1 MKTLKEIKVTKIDNG
16 MNAYPLPEEIQKWTI
31 ENTMFKS
38 QPNINIIY
46 PFSLILAPGMMMP
59 PTSIRNFKPGTSNE
73 TEYNVLAKNIAF
85 KNNDGKWDI
94 YEKVIFN
101 IYNRK
106 SVNEESKEDTTISRL
121 GFDSFGSSK
130 AIADDWNVTIK
141 TDDAPLIY
149 NLSLEELFDNLLKIS
164 E

>member
-1 MKTLKEIKVTKIDNG
+1 MKTLKEIKVTNVDNG

-31 ENTMFKS
+31 ENTMFRS
-38 QPNINIIY
+38 QTNVNMIH
-46 PFSLILAPGMMMP
+46 PFSLLLSAGMMMP
-59 PTSIRNFKPGTSNE
+59 PTTNFKPCTSNE
-73 TEYNVLAKNIAF
+73 TEYNVLVKNIAF

-101 IYNRK
+101 VYNRK
-106 SVNEESKEDTTISRL
+106 SVGEGSKENTMFGGL
-121 GFDSFGSSK
+121 SFGSSK
-130 AIADDWNVTIK
+130 TMIDNWNVTIK
-141 TDDAPLIY
+141 TYDAPLIC